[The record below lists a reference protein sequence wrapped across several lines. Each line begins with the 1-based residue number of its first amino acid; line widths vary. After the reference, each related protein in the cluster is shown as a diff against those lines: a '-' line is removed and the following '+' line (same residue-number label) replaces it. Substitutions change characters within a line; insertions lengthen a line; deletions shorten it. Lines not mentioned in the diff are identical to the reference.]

1 MVLKKDR
8 GKYFFLCDPFTV
20 RKSSLVERQCHSL
33 MRQFV
38 HRVKVATLHTRQ
50 FGHRVK
56 VATLQLTPLS
66 VLRDN
71 EKERYVG
78 SLDTNYDLIDVLDF
92 VPNL

>member
-1 MVLKKDR
+1 M
-8 GKYFFLCDPFTV
+8 

-38 HRVKVATLHTRQ
+38 HRVKVATLRTRQ

-71 EKERYVG
+71 EKQRYVG

>member
-1 MVLKKDR
+1 M
-8 GKYFFLCDPFTV
+8 

-71 EKERYVG
+71 EKENHAYTLLLFQACG
-78 SLDTNYDLIDVLDF
+78 CNTLNIWEIFWHKISSNGHEI
-92 VPNL
+92 